1 MNAQIVPAAIVTV
14 ELEDVSVDLVCFDH
28 AYAVLRD
35 RRAAGR
41 LRGYIEATLDA
52 NPGLAGLGA
61 ILPRGTVV
69 RLPEFD
75 IEETGAAVRRLWDE
89 N

>member
-1 MNAQIVPAAIVTV
+1 MSARVIPAASVTV
-14 ELEDVSVDLVCFDH
+14 ELEDVSLDLVCFDH
-28 AYAVLRD
+28 AFAVLRD

-52 NPGLAGLGA
+52 NPGLAGLGV

-69 RLPEFD
+69 RLPEFAV
-75 IEETGAAVRRLWDE
+75 EEAGTAVRRLWDD
-89 N
+89 

>member
-1 MNAQIVPAAIVTV
+1 MP
-14 ELEDVSVDLVCFDH
+14 SPCC
-28 AYAVLRD
+28 D

-52 NPGLAGLGA
+52 NPGLAGLGV

-69 RLPEFD
+69 HLPEFAV
-75 IEETGAAVRRLWDE
+75 EEAGTAVRRLWDD
-89 N
+89 